1 VGDVIMVVGLRI
13 LDQGHRAV
21 STNAKR

>member
-1 VGDVIMVVGLRI
+1 MVVGLRI